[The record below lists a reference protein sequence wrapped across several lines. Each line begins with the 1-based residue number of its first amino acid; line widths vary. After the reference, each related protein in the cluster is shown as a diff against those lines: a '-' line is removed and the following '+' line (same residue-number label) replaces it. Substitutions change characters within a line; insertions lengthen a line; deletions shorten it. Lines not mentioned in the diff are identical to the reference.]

1 MKQLKVTH
9 SVRCCTTAAELGKK
23 FYTLY
28 KLSGDL
34 LGGNPSPPGKQLH
47 YDWGLRAIGSVLKVA
62 GTFLRAEMDREVV
75 AAMRLRDSVV
85 MLAASKGEQ
94 GMAQAFLGEAMG
106 NLVSLAQG

>member
-1 MKQLKVTH
+1 MENRDAPRGFPPVVVGLVT
-9 SVRCCTTAAELGKK
+9 G
-23 FYTLY
+23 
-28 KLSGDL
+28 SGRD
-34 LGGNPSPPGKQLH
+34 
-47 YDWGLRAIGSVLKVA
+47 
-62 GTFLRAEMDREVV
+62 DREVV